1 MITGNITFIINEMF
15 QSFVKNLFKSVLP
28 YPLSN
33 RNFFTSLGTK
43 IYILKSNKLYAKK
56 IPFRFSQLRK
66 HLILL
71 CSTSRRF

>member
-43 IYILKSNKLYAKK
+43 IYIL
-56 IPFRFSQLRK
+56 
-66 HLILL
+66 
-71 CSTSRRF
+71 